1 MFIIPHSNYGM
12 ARKNMA
18 RRKTRKTKKTNVR
31 KKNKKNS
38 RCKARKVS
46 RRQKGGIAGAA
57 LIPLAKMILPGVLNT
72 VGSVLLSKRSRGK
85 SGAFGRARYGF

>member
-1 MFIIPHSNYGM
+1 MT
-12 ARKNMA
+12 RKNMA
-18 RRKTRKTKKTNVR
+18 RKKTSKTKKTNMVK
-31 KKNKKNS
+31 KKNNK
-38 RCKARKVS
+38 RCVHRKVS

-72 VGSVLLSKRSRGK
+72 VGSALLSKRSRGK